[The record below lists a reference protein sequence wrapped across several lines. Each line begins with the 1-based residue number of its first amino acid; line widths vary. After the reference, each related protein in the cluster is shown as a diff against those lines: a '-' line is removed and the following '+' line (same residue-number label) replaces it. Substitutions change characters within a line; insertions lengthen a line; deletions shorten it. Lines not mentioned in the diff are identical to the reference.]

1 MLSAYLKNTMLKLP
15 QVTLI
20 LLSGIGYRQKANV
33 HALEYSQRSIEFG
46 AVKYIQLGEIKD
58 IDSWS
63 KAAIYE
69 LPKHVDTELCLLVHE
84 NGFVVNPQSWRSEWF
99 DYDFIGAPWPLP
111 QDDFSY
117 RDEEGNIVRVGNSV
131 SIRSKKLMDLVA
143 QREWK
148 SYFGYW
154 NEDGFITCHNRKWL
168 ESQGCKFAPIEVAKH
183 FSRELDIEENQDI
196 DKPFCFHYNRVI
208 PGRNEEFKQLILEDK
223 S

>member
-1 MLSAYLKNTMLKLP
+1 MTTIPVINKLYLPN
-15 QVTLI
+15 VTLI

-33 HALEYSQRSIEFG
+33 HAINYSQQEIEFG

-69 LPKHVDTELCLLVHE
+69 LPKYVETEFCLLIHE
-84 NGFVVNPQSWRSEWF
+84 NGFVVNPEEWKPEWLT
-99 DYDFIGAPWPLP
+99 YDFIGAPWPLP
-111 QDDFSY
+111 QDDISY
-117 RDEEGNIVRVGNSV
+117 RDEAGGIVRVGNSV
-131 SIRSKKLMDLVA
+131 SLRSKRMMDLIA
-143 QREWK
+143 TREWK
-148 SYFGYW
+148 SYFGYY

-183 FSRELDIEENQDI
+183 FSRELDLPENQDV
-196 DKPFCFHYNRVI
+196 DKPFVFHYNRVI
-208 PGRNEEFKQLILEDK
+208 PGRNQEYYELISKDL